1 MSVTDQ
7 SQKEHFQATIN
18 VLTPLHAGQGE
29 LLHRNVDYL
38 IHEGHL
44 LVFRLSGL
52 EQEFGVEALANQP
65 AFRLA
70 ALGSGEKLARLAAY
84 RLALPPRTQ
93 MPVEVQAYLR
103 DAFEQPYIPSSLLRL
118 ALTIAVRRQQGQAR
132 QDARAPVGAQHAAPE
147 SESAS
152 TTEETAD
159 EDAPPAQSSAGGGRR
174 HRGRHRPPADP
185 LRALAMTDCYPS
197 ADALADGLLRL
208 LETGTRGQDNT
219 PERPNPTA
227 ATGQSR
233 TTPGPI
239 RAALAGAEAQAGQ
252 PGTAQQQPERVW
264 LECLPPQATLT
275 GTVIFDSQRL
285 PPSRGPAPP
294 ASPASLAEIITA
306 CQAWS
311 EQVMNTEHEWWR
323 QQPAAQSVVAVYDAL
338 QAHRAHAA
346 RDELS
351 TLLWL
356 GWGTRWHA
364 GPRSAGARAR
374 RQVILSG
381 GSRPAGPLGWVRLT
395 LRP

>member
-1 MSVTDQ
+1 MSVTDR
-7 SQKEHFQATIN
+7 SRKERVQATIS
-18 VLTPLHAGQGE
+18 VLTPLHAEQGE

-38 IHEGHL
+38 IHKGHL

-52 EQEFGVEALANQP
+52 EQEFGAEALANQP

-70 ALGSGEKLARLAAY
+70 ALGSGEKLAGLAAY

-93 MPVEVQAYLR
+93 MPAQVRAYLR
-103 DAFEQPYIPSSLLRL
+103 DAFEQPYIPSSALRSAL
-118 ALTIAVRRQQGQAR
+118 AVAVRRQQSQAR
-132 QDARAPVGAQHAAPE
+132 QDARSQEGEPAAAAE
-147 SESAS
+147 EG
-152 TTEETAD
+152 TTG
-159 EDAPPAQSSAGGGRR
+159 EDTPQAQSSAGGGGRQ
-174 HRGRHRPPADP
+174 RGRRRSHADP
-185 LRALAMTDCYPS
+185 LRALAVTDCYPS
-197 ADALADGLLRL
+197 ADVLADGLLRL
-208 LETGTRGQDNT
+208 LETGARGQGDT
-219 PERPNPTA
+219 PDRPNPM
-227 ATGQSR
+227 G
-233 TTPGPI
+233 
-239 RAALAGAEAQAGQ
+239 AGEAQVKR
-252 PGTAQQQPERVW
+252 PGAAQQQPERVW

-275 GTVIFDSQRL
+275 GTVTFDPRQL
-285 PPSRGPAPP
+285 AASRGHAPP
-294 ASPASLAEIITA
+294 ASPGSVAEIIAA

-311 EQVMNTEHEWWR
+311 EQVMNAEHEWWR

-364 GPRSAGARAR
+364 NPAAATPEPAAAGGAPQGRAGSRSAGERAR
-374 RQVILSG
+374 RQAILSG

>member
-1 MSVTDQ
+1 MSETDR
-7 SQKEHFQATIN
+7 SQKERFQATIS
-18 VLTPLHAGQGE
+18 VLTPLHAEQGE

-38 IHEGHL
+38 IHQGHL

-52 EQEFGVEALANQP
+52 EQEFGAEALANQP
-65 AFRLA
+65 VFRLA
-70 ALGSGEKLARLAAY
+70 AIGSSEKLAGLAAY

-93 MPVEVQAYLR
+93 MPAEVRAYLR
-103 DAFEQPYIPSSLLRL
+103 DAFEQPYIPSSLLRSVL
-118 ALTIAVRRQQGQAR
+118 ATAVRRQQSQAR
-132 QDARAPVGAQHAAPE
+132 RDDGSPVGAQHAAPE
-147 SESAS
+147 SEPASATEA
-152 TTEETAD
+152 TTD
-159 EDAPPAQSSAGGGRR
+159 EDTPPAQPSSGGQQRR
-174 HRGRHRPPADP
+174 RRRPHADP
-185 LRALAMTDCYPS
+185 LRTLAVTDCYPS
-197 ADALADGLLRL
+197 ADVSPEGLLRL
-208 LETGTRGQDNT
+208 LETGARGQGNT
-219 PERPNPTA
+219 PERPNPTSTSETQA
-227 ATGQSR
+227 RRPGGGQATP
-233 TTPGPI
+233 PG
-239 RAALAGAEAQAGQ
+239 A
-252 PGTAQQQPERVW
+252 AQQQPERVW

-275 GTVIFDSQRL
+275 GTVTFDPQRL
-285 PPSRGPAPP
+285 ATRRGRASSANP
-294 ASPASLAEIITA
+294 ASVAATIAA

-311 EQVMNTEHEWWR
+311 EQVMNAEHEWWR

-364 GPRSAGARAR
+364 GPRSGGERAR

>member
-1 MSVTDQ
+1 MSLTDR
-7 SQKEHFQATIN
+7 SQKGRFQATIS
-18 VLTPLHAGQGE
+18 VLTPLHAEQGE

-38 IHEGHL
+38 IHQGHL

-52 EQEFGVEALANQP
+52 EQEFGAETLANQP

-70 ALGSGEKLARLAAY
+70 ALGSSEKLAGLAAY

-93 MPVEVQAYLR
+93 MPAQVQAYLR
-103 DAFEQPYIPSSLLRL
+103 DAFEQPYIPSSLLWS
-118 ALTIAVRRQQGQAR
+118 ALVVAVRRQRSQAR
-132 QDARAPVGAQHAAPE
+132 RDARSPVGAQHAAPE
-147 SESAS
+147 SEPAAAEAS
-152 TTEETAD
+152 QGADNESTA
-159 EDAPPAQSSAGGGRR
+159 ENGTPPAQSSSGGGRQ
-174 HRGRHRPPADP
+174 RGRRRSHADP
-185 LRALAMTDCYPS
+185 LRALAVTDCYPS
-197 ADALADGLLRL
+197 AEALADGLPRL
-208 LETGTRGQDNT
+208 LETGARGQGDT
-219 PERPNPTA
+219 PDRPNPTS
-227 ATGQSR
+227 TG
-233 TTPGPI
+233 
-239 RAALAGAEAQAGQ
+239 EAQARR
-252 PGTAQQQPERVW
+252 PGAAQQPERVW

-275 GTVIFDSQRL
+275 GTVTFDPRQLTIGR
-285 PPSRGPAPP
+285 RP
-294 ASPASLAEIITA
+294 ASASNPASVAEIIAA

-311 EQVMNTEHEWWR
+311 EQVMNAEHEWWR

-356 GWGTRWHA
+356 GWGARWHGTPA
-364 GPRSAGARAR
+364 AAAEAQESTGPRSGGERAR

>member
-1 MSVTDQ
+1 MKKQNESCQGMSVMEPPR
-7 SQKEHFQATIN
+7 KECFQATIS

-38 IHEGHL
+38 IHQGHL

-52 EQEFGVEALANQP
+52 EQEFGAEALANQP

-70 ALGSGEKLARLAAY
+70 ALGSGEKLAGLAAY

-93 MPVEVQAYLR
+93 MPAEVQAYLR
-103 DAFEQPYIPSSLLRL
+103 DAFEQPYIPSSILRTVF
-118 ALTIAVRRQQGQAR
+118 AVAVRRQQSQAR
-132 QDARAPVGAQHAAPE
+132 QDARPQEDEPAA
-147 SESAS
+147 A
-152 TTEETAD
+152 TEEGATDEGTA
-159 EDAPPAQSSAGGGRR
+159 PAQPSSGGGRQ
-174 HRGRHRPPADP
+174 RGRRRSHADP
-185 LRALAMTDCYPS
+185 LRALAVTDCYPS

-208 LETGTRGQDNT
+208 LETGARGQSDT
-219 PERPNPTA
+219 PDRPNPM
-227 ATGQSR
+227 G
-233 TTPGPI
+233 
-239 RAALAGAEAQAGQ
+239 AGEAQVKR
-252 PGTAQQQPERVW
+252 PGAAQQPPERVW
-264 LECLPPQATLT
+264 LECLPPQAALT
-275 GTVIFDSQRL
+275 GTVTFDPRQLATR
-285 PPSRGPAPP
+285 RGHALST
-294 ASPASLAEIITA
+294 SPGSVAEIIAA

-311 EQVMNTEHEWWR
+311 EQVMNAEHEWWR

-346 RDELS
+346 RDDLS

-356 GWGTRWHA
+356 GWGTRWHTA
-364 GPRSAGARAR
+364 SVAAPESQGSTGPRSAGERAR